1 MTIRRFVNNEIVS
14 GELPYVKV
22 NNKQVMSIIRKVN
35 MKIRE
40 NEKRVGER
48 QILPIPKSC

>member
-22 NNKQVMSIIRKVN
+22 NNKQVMSIIREVN
-35 MKIRE
+35 MKMKE
-40 NEKRVGER
+40 NERK
-48 QILPIPKSC
+48 